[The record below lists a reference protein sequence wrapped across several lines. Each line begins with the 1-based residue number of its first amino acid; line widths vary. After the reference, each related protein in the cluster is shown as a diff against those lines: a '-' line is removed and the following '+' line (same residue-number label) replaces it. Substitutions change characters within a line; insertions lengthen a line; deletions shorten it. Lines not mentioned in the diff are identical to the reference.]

1 MECEGDKVYFVQ
13 ENVAQFVICTVFR
26 LRKKKLEVEVEVE
39 SIIKPRIIESTQRRK
54 ILLPMFCEGDKT
66 YPENVGC
73 PFVEW
78 IW

>member
-13 ENVAQFVICTVFR
+13 GKRCPVCNMYCVPIEEKSVIAVASEANHQTINHQLSEKREIYC
-26 LRKKKLEVEVEVE
+26 
-39 SIIKPRIIESTQRRK
+39 
-54 ILLPMFCEGDKT
+54 PMFCEGDKT